1 MQIPESKVRD
11 YLKLLAVE
19 YNPVRDWMES
29 RAWDGQSRLQAF
41 LDSITSTNQP
51 LKEMLM
57 KKWLISCVAAACEP
71 NRR

>member
-29 RAWDGQSRLQAF
+29 RPWDGQSRLQAF
-41 LDSITSTNQP
+41 LDSITSTNQAA
-51 LKEMLM
+51 ERNADEE
-57 KKWLISCVAAACEP
+57 VADQLCGGGL
-71 NRR
+71 